1 MQDKEAKRILT
12 QNTHDVYLRGE
23 HGEEWQAIGHVLRR
37 WERSERKLHHMRIQL
52 KELLEK
58 WKDDVR
64 HGRGT
69 TAGIADRINQMR
81 EDLRKR

>member
-37 WERSERKLHHMRIQL
+37 WERSE
-52 KELLEK
+52 
-58 WKDDVR
+58 
-64 HGRGT
+64 
-69 TAGIADRINQMR
+69 
-81 EDLRKR
+81 